1 MIVHVDGFGVVNGA
15 NDVVEND
22 VGSDEC
28 RVFVVGKLFV
38 NGWELTGGFEMSMTG
53 NVLPIEK
60 EERMII
66 YILTNWKKCSCM
78 IKILRRDLV
87 CRW

>member
-1 MIVHVDGFGVVNGA
+1 
-15 NDVVEND
+15 
-22 VGSDEC
+22 
-28 RVFVVGKLFV
+28 
-38 NGWELTGGFEMSMTG
+38 MSMTG